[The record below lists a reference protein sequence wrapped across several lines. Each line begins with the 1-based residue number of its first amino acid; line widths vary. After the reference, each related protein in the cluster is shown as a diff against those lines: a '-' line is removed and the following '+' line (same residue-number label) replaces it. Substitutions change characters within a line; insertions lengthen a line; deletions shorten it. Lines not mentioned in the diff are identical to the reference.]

1 MLDSSARLELRDA
14 GFHYPR
20 RDWVFR
26 HATLRIDGG
35 ITSILGPN
43 GQGKTT
49 LLRCIAGLT
58 PLREGRVE
66 RNTAI
71 GYVPQAGLSSFAYS
85 VFDMVLMGRAK
96 KVSAFAVPGKADI
109 ARTRE
114 VLDRVGIAD
123 LASRSF
129 AELSGGQRQ
138 LVLIARALASDAE
151 FMILDEPVSALD
163 LRNQARVLELL
174 RDLAADGMG
183 ILLTTHHPDHA
194 LHLGGRAIVMRS
206 PADIRLGSVADLVT
220 DDMLTELYGIDVVSA
235 TIDDRGAPRTVLY
248 TRYDTFTAAERAAT
262 LQKASR

>member
-1 MLDSSARLELRDA
+1 MLEIQDA

-26 HATLRIDGG
+26 HANLRIEGG

-66 RNTAI
+66 RDTAI
-71 GYVPQAGLSSFAYS
+71 GYVPQAALSSFAYS

-96 KVSAFAVPGKADI
+96 KVSAFAVPGRADI

-114 VLDRVGIAD
+114 VLDRVGIGN
-123 LASRSF
+123 LARRSF

-138 LVLIARALASDAE
+138 LVLIARALASDAT

-183 ILLTTHHPDHA
+183 VLLTTHHPDHA
-194 LHLGGRAIVMRS
+194 LHLGGRAVVMCS
-206 PADIRLGSVADLVT
+206 PEDIRIGAVTDLVT
-220 DDMLTELYGIDVVSA
+220 DDMLSELYGIDVVSA
-235 TIDDRGAPRTVLY
+235 TVHDRGAPRTVLY
-248 TRYDTFTAAERAAT
+248 TRYDTFTAADPAAT

>member
-1 MLDSSARLELRDA
+1 MLEVHGGLEMRDG

-26 HATLRIDGG
+26 HANLRVEGG

-58 PLREGRVE
+58 PLREGHVE
-66 RNTAI
+66 RDNAI
-71 GYVPQAGLSSFAYS
+71 GYVPQASLSSFAYS
-85 VFDMVLMGRAK
+85 
-96 KVSAFAVPGKADI
+96 
-109 ARTRE
+109 
-114 VLDRVGIAD
+114 
-123 LASRSF
+123 
-129 AELSGGQRQ
+129 
-138 LVLIARALASDAE
+138 ALASDAT

-194 LHLGGRAIVMRS
+194 LHLGGNAIVMRA
-206 PADIRLGSVADLVT
+206 PEDIRLGPVTELVT
-220 DDMLTELYGIDVVSA
+220 DGMLTELYGIEVVSA
-235 TIDDRGAPRTVLY
+235 TVDDRGAPRTVLY
-248 TRYDTFTAAERAAT
+248 TRYDNFTAGEPAT
-262 LQKASR
+262 LGKVPR